1 MPAFNLRSSAIVALV
16 ALALVGATLWLAYEP
31 EPTPLVA
38 GCLEGPS
45 GMKAAFNEDSGRPAS
60 VEALNWAAYTSA
72 QPRAW
77 YDGQLAIVWFVA
89 IEMRTPDGVSQVA
102 IWATDEWPGDGA
114 LYAVD
119 EPAIANSIYPVATD
133 DGIVILPD
141 DPDLLAV
148 SGCLAAG

>member
-1 MPAFNLRSSAIVALV
+1 MYR
-16 ALALVGATLWLAYEP
+16 
-31 EPTPLVA
+31 PLSKIPMGPLGH
-38 GCLEGPS
+38 GCLFVCC
-45 GMKAAFNEDSGRPAS
+45 K
-60 VEALNWAAYTSA
+60 
-72 QPRAW
+72 
-77 YDGQLAIVWFVA
+77 LAIVWFVA